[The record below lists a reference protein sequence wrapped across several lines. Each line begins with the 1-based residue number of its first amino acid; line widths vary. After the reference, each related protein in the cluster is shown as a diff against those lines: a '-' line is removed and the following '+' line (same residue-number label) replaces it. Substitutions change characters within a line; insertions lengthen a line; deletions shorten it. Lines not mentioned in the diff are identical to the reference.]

1 MNHSN
6 EMTLHVHQQMS
17 ACNPFALDS
26 ICSQEYAMHYT
37 ILSEF
42 FSVFVLTVCI
52 VYIVTFPDG
61 FIILHS
67 VSVRS
72 AIWL

>member
-1 MNHSN
+1 
-6 EMTLHVHQQMS
+6 
-17 ACNPFALDS
+17 
-26 ICSQEYAMHYT
+26 MHYT

-61 FIILHS
+61 FIIFDIN
-67 VSVRS
+67 VYDVYDKRIITRI
-72 AIWL
+72 IWSIRTCKLLDQ